1 MWKLCNV
8 WGEREKWECCCRVSA
23 KFGTYF
29 SHEETLPKVVTIG
42 QLLKFSTS
50 AKHLLLLLVL

>member
-1 MWKLCNV
+1 V
-8 WGEREKWECCCRVSA
+8 QRSGEREKWECCCRVSA